1 MSVKLLPQT
10 AMSYANIKDNYII
23 MFCSMKAYSKDLKGM
38 ENVVTQEWRT
48 QVSLNHGWGREGSL
62 DIL

>member
-1 MSVKLLPQT
+1 
-10 AMSYANIKDNYII
+10 
-23 MFCSMKAYSKDLKGM
+23 MKAYSKDPKVM

-48 QVSLNHGWGREGSL
+48 QVSLNHGWNQEGSL